1 MNLIILFSGQGLQSQ
16 AHLDEILSQ
25 MLPDE
30 QSLLR
35 SVAPELSVDY
45 ANSINS
51 SQSSDDSLF
60 EERLFDNQIAQPF
73 IYTLQYYRW
82 QQLQRLI
89 AAPMAFA
96 GYSLGEVSAFA
107 CSSQLP
113 YAAGLDLVHQRASV
127 MQNVVTASSGLMAIK
142 GVPDRKMDELL
153 AQSQTHL
160 SIRINRDQFI
170 IAGNHAHLEQA
181 ADIAQNLGAQN
192 VQRLK
197 VSVPSHTVM
206 MKDAAKAFASYT
218 QSLTLPKMRTPI
230 ISAIDGTRYSD
241 SEQGL
246 RILSQ
251 QIDHPLDWYLCLET
265 IEEYQPSMVIEIG
278 PGSALSKMVNNV
290 LPHIPCRSWDDF
302 RNIDGL
308 QAWID
313 RNR

>member
-25 MLPDE
+25 MSPDE
-30 QSLLR
+30 RSLLS

-45 ANSINS
+45 ANS
-51 SQSSDDSLF
+51 SQSSNNSQF
-60 EERLFDNQIAQPF
+60 EEQWFDNQIAQPF

-96 GYSLGEVSAFA
+96 GYSLGEVSAFC

-113 YAAGLDLVHQRASV
+113 YATGLDLVHQRASV
-127 MQNVVTASSGLMAIK
+127 MQNAVTASSGIMAIK
-142 GVPDRKMDELL
+142 GVPEHKMDELL
-153 AQSQTHL
+153 AESQTYL
-160 SIRINRDQFI
+160 SIKVNRDQFI
-170 IAGNHAHLEQA
+170 IAGRHEHLEQV
-181 ADIAQNLGAQN
+181 ADIAQNVGAQN
-192 VQRLK
+192 VQWLK

-206 MKDAAKAFASYT
+206 MKDAAEAFARYT
-218 QSLTLPKMRTPI
+218 QSLKLPKMRIPI
-230 ISAIDGTRYSD
+230 VSATDGTRYSD

-246 RILSQ
+246 RMLSQ

-278 PGSALSKMVNNV
+278 PGNALSKMVNNV
-290 LPHIPCRSWDDF
+290 LPHVPCRSWDDF

>member
-25 MLPDE
+25 MSPDE

-35 SVAPELSVDY
+35 SVTPELSEDY

-51 SQSSDDSLF
+51 SQSS

-89 AAPMAFA
+89 TAPMAFA

-113 YAAGLDLVHQRASV
+113 YGTGLDLVHQRASV
-127 MQNVVTASSGLMAIK
+127 MQNAVTASSGLMAIK

-153 AQSQTHL
+153 TQSQTHL
-160 SIRINRDQFI
+160 SIKINRDQFI
-170 IAGNHAHLEQA
+170 IAGNHEHLEQA
-181 ADIAQNLGAQN
+181 ATFAQNLGAQN
-192 VQRLK
+192 MQRLK

-218 QSLTLPKMRTPI
+218 QSLTLPKMRIPI
-230 ISAIDGTRYSD
+230 ISATDGTKYSD
-241 SEQGL
+241 SDQGM

>member
-16 AHLDEILSQ
+16 AHLDEMLSQ
-25 MLPDE
+25 MSPDE
-30 QSLLR
+30 RSLLS
-35 SVAPELSVDY
+35 SVTPELSVDY
-45 ANSINS
+45 ANN
-51 SQSSDDSLF
+51 SQSS

-82 QQLQRLI
+82 QRLQRLI

-113 YAAGLDLVHQRASV
+113 YTTGLDLVHRRASV
-127 MQNVVTASSGLMAIK
+127 MQNAITASSGLMAIK

-153 AQSQTHL
+153 TQSQTHL
-160 SIRINRDQFI
+160 SIKINRDQFI
-170 IAGNHAHLEQA
+170 IAGNHECLEQA
-181 ADIAQNLGAQN
+181 ATVAQNLGAQN

-206 MKDAAKAFASYT
+206 MKDAAEAFASYI
-218 QSLTLPKMRTPI
+218 QPLTLPKMRIPI
-230 ISAIDGTRYSD
+230 ISATDGTRYTD

>member
-25 MLPDE
+25 MSPDE
-30 QSLLR
+30 QSLLS

-45 ANSINS
+45 ANN
-51 SQSSDDSLF
+51 SQSS

-127 MQNVVTASSGLMAIK
+127 MQNAVTASSGLMAIK
-142 GVPDRKMDELL
+142 GVPDRKMDALL
-153 AQSQTHL
+153 EQSHTHL
-160 SIRINRDQFI
+160 SIKINRDQFI
-170 IAGNHAHLEQA
+170 IAGNYAHLEQA

-206 MKDAAKAFASYT
+206 MQEAADAFASYT
-218 QSLTLPKMRTPI
+218 QSLTLPSMKTPI
-230 ISAIDGTRYSD
+230 ISATDGTRYSD

-278 PGSALSKMVNNV
+278 PGSALSKMVNTV

-302 RNIDGL
+302 RNVDGL

>member
-25 MLPDE
+25 MSPDE
-30 QSLLR
+30 QSLLS
-35 SVAPELSVDY
+35 SVVPELSGDY
-45 ANSINS
+45 ANN

-96 GYSLGEVSAFA
+96 GYSLGEVSAFC

-127 MQNVVTASSGLMAIK
+127 MQNAVSGSSGLMAIK

-160 SIRINRDQFI
+160 SIKINRDQFI
-170 IAGNHAHLEQA
+170 IAGNHEHLEQA

-206 MKDAAKAFASYT
+206 MTDAAEAFASYT
-218 QSLTLPKMRTPI
+218 QPLTLPKMRIPI
-230 ISAIDGTRYSD
+230 ISATDGTRYSD

>member
-16 AHLDEILSQ
+16 AHVDEILSK
-25 MLPDE
+25 MSSDE
-30 QSLLR
+30 QSLLA
-35 SVAPELSVDY
+35 SVVPELFADPV
-45 ANSINS
+45 
-51 SQSSDDSLF
+51 DDSQLF
-60 EERLFDNQIAQPF
+60 ENRLFDNQVAQPF

-82 QQLQRLI
+82 HRLQQMI
-89 AAPMAFA
+89 GMPMAFS
-96 GYSLGEVSAFA
+96 GYSLGEVSAFC

-113 YAAGLDLVHQRASV
+113 YGTGLDLVHQRASV
-127 MQNVVTASSGLMAIK
+127 MQNAVSRSSGLMAIK

-160 SIRINRDQFI
+160 SIKINRDQFI
-170 IAGNHAHLEQA
+170 IAGNHEHLEQA

-206 MKDAAKAFASYT
+206 MQAAADAFGSYT
-218 QSLTLPKMRTPI
+218 QSLALPPMQIPI
-230 ISAIDGTRYSD
+230 ISATDGTRYSD

-251 QIDHPLDWYLCLET
+251 QVDHPLDWYLCLET
-265 IEEYQPSMVIEIG
+265 LEEYQPNMVIEIG

-290 LPHIPCRSWDDF
+290 MPHIPCRSWDDF

>member
-25 MLPDE
+25 MSPDE
-30 QSLLR
+30 QSLLS

-45 ANSINS
+45 ANN
-51 SQSSDDSLF
+51 SQSS
-60 EERLFDNQIAQPF
+60 EECLFDNQIAQPF

-127 MQNVVTASSGLMAIK
+127 MQNAVTASSGLMAIK

-153 AQSQTHL
+153 TQSQTHL
-160 SIRINRDQFI
+160 SIKITRDQFI

-206 MKDAAKAFASYT
+206 MQEAAEAFTSYT
-218 QSLTLPKMRTPI
+218 QPLTLPKMRIPI
-230 ISAIDGTRYSD
+230 ISATDGTRYSD

>member
-16 AHLDEILSQ
+16 AHLDEVLSQ
-25 MLPDE
+25 MPPDE
-30 QSLLR
+30 QSLLS
-35 SVAPELSVDY
+35 SVAPELFTEHAD
-45 ANSINS
+45 
-51 SQSSDDSLF
+51 SQLF

-127 MQNVVTASSGLMAIK
+127 MQNAVTASSGLMAIK

-153 AQSQTHL
+153 TQSQTHL
-160 SIRINRDQFI
+160 SIKINRDQFI
-170 IAGNHAHLEQA
+170 IAGNHAHLQQA

-206 MKDAAKAFASYT
+206 MQEAAEAFASYT

-230 ISAIDGTRYSD
+230 ISATDGTRYSD

-246 RILSQ
+246 CILSQ